1 MCHLSNMVEAVLCH
15 GHLASNGSG
24 SLVLIHAATAT
35 STTVKSSSMEFE
47 AYKAALMFKSKR

>member
-1 MCHLSNMVEAVLCH
+1 MVEAVLCH

-35 STTVKSSSMEFE
+35 STTVKNGSMEFE
-47 AYKAALMFKSKR
+47 VYKAAFMFKSKL

>member
-1 MCHLSNMVEAVLCH
+1 MLCH

-35 STTVKSSSMEFE
+35 STTVKNGSMEFE
-47 AYKAALMFKSKR
+47 VYKAAFMFKSKL